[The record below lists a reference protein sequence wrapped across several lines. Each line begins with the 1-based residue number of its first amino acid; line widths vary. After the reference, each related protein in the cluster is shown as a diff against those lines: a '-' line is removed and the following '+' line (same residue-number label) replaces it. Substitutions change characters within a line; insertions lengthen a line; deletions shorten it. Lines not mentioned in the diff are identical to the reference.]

1 MSALHTLRLIAIT
14 VLFCTATLLPRI
26 SDATVVEFE
35 TVLGNFEVNLYDN
48 ATPQTV
54 SNFLNYVQNGNYSD
68 SIFHRL
74 VPGFIVQVGGF
85 VTDQIAQIS
94 PIAANPPVNNE
105 PTYSNVR
112 GTIAM
117 AKLAGD
123 ANSATNEW
131 FFNLA
136 NNAANLDNQNGGFTV
151 FGEITG
157 DGMAVL
163 DALAALPT
171 YNFGGALTDLP
182 LQNYTAADFGNGVPA
197 DNSHLI
203 IVAAISVI
211 DTTIDSA
218 AGLNPAL
225 STASDPNPG
234 SGGNGG
240 GGAGGGGSLGLF
252 ALLGLSVLGI
262 VRKLASGTSTISSA
276 TRPCASLWTRAARL
290 GKMT

>member
-14 VLFCTATLLPRI
+14 VLFCTAALLPRA

-48 ATPQTV
+48 ATPQSV
-54 SNFLNYVQNGNYSD
+54 SNFLSYVENLNYDNSF
-68 SIFHRL
+68 FHRS
-74 VPGFIVQVGGF
+74 VPGFIVQGGGF
-85 VTDQIAQIS
+85 VTDQNAQIS
-94 PIAANPPVNNE
+94 SITSNAPVNNE

-112 GTIAM
+112 GSIAM

-123 ANSATNEW
+123 ANSATNQW

-136 NNAANLDNQNGGFTV
+136 NNAAILDDQNAGFTV

-157 DGMAVL
+157 DGMAIL
-163 DALAALPT
+163 DALAELPT
-171 YNFGGALTDLP
+171 YDFGGALTELP
-182 LQNYTAADFGNGVPA
+182 LQNYTATDFGNSVPA

-203 IVAAISVI
+203 IVTAISVI

-225 STASDPNPG
+225 STASAPNPG
-234 SGGNGG
+234 SGGGG
-240 GGAGGGGSLGLF
+240 GGGGSLGLF
-252 ALLGLSVLGI
+252 ALLGLSVFKC
-262 VRKLASGTSTISSA
+262 RKT
-276 TRPCASLWTRAARL
+276 
-290 GKMT
+290 M

>member
-1 MSALHTLRLIAIT
+1 MPAIHALRLLAIT
-14 VLFCTATLLPRI
+14 GLFCTAALLPRA
-26 SDATVVEFE
+26 SDATIVRFE
-35 TVLGNFEVNLYDN
+35 TVLGDFEVNLYDN

-54 SNFLNYVQNGNYSD
+54 SNFLSYVENLNYDNSF
-68 SIFHRL
+68 FHRS
-74 VPGFIVQVGGF
+74 VPGFIVQGGGF
-85 VTDQIAQIS
+85 VTDQDAQIS
-94 PIAANPPVNNE
+94 SITSNSPVSNE

-117 AKLAGD
+117 AKVPGD

-136 NNAANLDNQNGGFTV
+136 NNAVNLDNQNGGFSV

-157 DGMAVL
+157 DGMAIL

-171 YNFGGALTDLP
+171 YDFDGALTDLP
-182 LQNYTAADFGNGVPA
+182 LQNYTTEDFGNGVPA

-203 IVAAISVI
+203 IVTAITVI
-211 DTTIDSA
+211 DLTIDTA

-240 GGAGGGGSLGLF
+240 GGGGGGSLGLF
-252 ALLGLSVLGI
+252 ALLGLSVLRL
-262 VRKLASGTSTISSA
+262 VRKLT
-276 TRPCASLWTRAARL
+276 
-290 GKMT
+290 

>member
-1 MSALHTLRLIAIT
+1 MSAMHALRLIAIT
-14 VLFCTATLLPRI
+14 VLFCTAALLPRA
-26 SDATVVEFE
+26 SDATIVEFK

-54 SNFLNYVQNGNYSD
+54 SNFLSYVQNLNYSD
-68 SIFHRL
+68 SLFHRS
-74 VPGFIVQVGGF
+74 VPGFIVQGGGF
-85 VTDQIAQIS
+85 ITDQDAMIS
-94 PIAANPPVNNE
+94 SITSNSPVSNE

-117 AKLAGD
+117 AKLPGD
-123 ANSATNEW
+123 ANSATNQW

-136 NNAANLDNQNGGFTV
+136 NNAAILDDQNGGFTV

-157 DGMAVL
+157 DGMAIL

-171 YNFGGALTDLP
+171 FNFGGALTDLP
-182 LQNYTAADFGNGVPA
+182 LQNYTTDDFDNGVLF
-197 DNSHLI
+197 DNSQLI
-203 IVAAISVI
+203 IVTAIAVI
-211 DTTIDSA
+211 DTTVDSA

-240 GGAGGGGSLGLF
+240 GGGGSLGLF
-252 ALLGLSVLGI
+252 ALLGLSVLRL
-262 VRKLASGTSTISSA
+262 VRKLA
-276 TRPCASLWTRAARL
+276 
-290 GKMT
+290 

>member
-14 VLFCTATLLPRI
+14 VLFCTAALLPRA
-26 SDATVVEFE
+26 SDATVVKFE
-35 TVLGNFEVNLYDN
+35 TVLGDFEVNLYDN

-54 SNFLNYVQNGNYSD
+54 SNFLNYVQNGNYSN
-68 SIFHRL
+68 SIFHRS
-74 VPGFIVQVGGF
+74 VPGFIVQGGGF
-85 VTDQIAQIS
+85 VTDINAQIS
-94 PIAANPPVNNE
+94 PIAANSPVNNE

-117 AKLAGD
+117 AKVAGD

-136 NNAANLDNQNGGFTV
+136 NNSANLDNQNGGFSV

-182 LQNYTAADFGNGVPA
+182 LQNYTATDFGNGVPA
-197 DNSHLI
+197 DNTHLI
-203 IVAAISVI
+203 IVTAISVF
-211 DTTIDSA
+211 DTTIDTA

-234 SGGNGG
+234 SSGNGG
-240 GGAGGGGSLGLF
+240 GGGGSLGLF
-252 ALLGLSVLGI
+252 ALFGLSALGV
-262 VRKLASGTSTISSA
+262 VRKLAGGL
-276 TRPCASLWTRAARL
+276 R
-290 GKMT
+290 

>member
-14 VLFCTATLLPRI
+14 VLFCTAALLPRA
-26 SDATVVEFE
+26 SDATVVKFE
-35 TVLGNFEVNLYDN
+35 TVLGDFEVNLYDD

-54 SNFLNYVQNGNYSD
+54 SNFLNYVQNGNYSN
-68 SIFHRL
+68 SIFHRS
-74 VPGFIVQVGGF
+74 VPGFIVQGGGF

-94 PIAANPPVNNE
+94 SIAANLPVNNE

-136 NNAANLDNQNGGFTV
+136 NNAANLDNQNGGFSV

-157 DGMAVL
+157 DGMAIL

-171 YNFGGALTDLP
+171 YNFSGALADLP
-182 LQNYTAADFGNGVPA
+182 LQNYSAADFGDGVLF

-203 IVAAISVI
+203 IVTAISVI
-211 DTTIDSA
+211 DTTVDTA

-225 STASDPNPG
+225 KYRSGPKPG
-234 SGGNGG
+234 FG
-240 GGAGGGGSLGLF
+240 
-252 ALLGLSVLGI
+252 
-262 VRKLASGTSTISSA
+262 
-276 TRPCASLWTRAARL
+276 W
-290 GKMT
+290 

>member
-1 MSALHTLRLIAIT
+1 MHALRLIATT
-14 VLFCTATLLPRI
+14 VLFCTAALLPRA
-26 SDATVVEFE
+26 SDATVVRFE
-35 TVLGNFEVNLYDN
+35 TVLGDFEVNLYDN

-54 SNFLNYVQNGNYSD
+54 SNFLSYVQNLNYDNSF
-68 SIFHRL
+68 FHRS
-74 VPGFIVQVGGF
+74 VPGFIVQGGGF
-85 VTDQIAQIS
+85 VTDQNAQIS
-94 PIAANPPVNNE
+94 SITANAPVNNE

-123 ANSATNEW
+123 ANSATNQW

-157 DGMAVL
+157 DGMAIL
-163 DALAALPT
+163 DALESLPT
-171 YNFGGALTDLP
+171 YDFGDALTDLP
-182 LQNYTAADFGNGVPA
+182 LQNYAAADFGNGVLF
-197 DNSHLI
+197 DYSNLI
-203 IVAAISVI
+203 IVTAITVS
-211 DTTIDSA
+211 DTTVDSA

-240 GGAGGGGSLGLF
+240 GGGGCLGLF
-252 ALLGLSVLGI
+252 ALLGLSAFTC
-262 VRKLASGTSTISSA
+262 RKIT
-276 TRPCASLWTRAARL
+276 
-290 GKMT
+290 